1 MVSSDLKLSDFEY
14 EINIIYVCLRLFTC
28 NVVLIIEYMALLL
41 ILHTYLSDLKKKSMG
56 VIKMNSSLKKNNS
69 LKVP

>member
-1 MVSSDLKLSDFEY
+1 MVSSDFKLSDFEY
-14 EINIIYVCLRLFTC
+14 EINIICLRLFTC